1 MNKPLDPE
9 QQLVEWV
16 ASVSNDPLAF
26 VLGAF
31 PWGEPGTDQENETG
45 PDEWQAEILTLLR
58 DGLITVN
65 EALQIAVASGHG
77 IGKSALVAWII
88 LWAISTMEDTR
99 GIITANTET
108 QLKGKTWAEVG
119 KWFRQCITRHWFE
132 LTATAL
138 FSRSAEHDKTWRI
151 EMVPWSESRPEAF
164 AGMHNAGKR
173 ILLVFDEAS
182 AIPDII
188 WETAEGALTD
198 KDTQIIW
205 VAFGNP
211 TRNTGRFRECFTR
224 FRHRWIHRQIDSR
237 TVKMSNK
244 AQIEK
249 WIKDHG
255 EDSDFVRIRVR
266 GVFPR
271 AGSIQF
277 IPSDVAEAAQKR
289 DANWTKHDAL
299 IMGCDVAR
307 FGDDHSVIA
316 FRRGRDAKSIP
327 WRKYLKIDTMQYAA
341 HIAAAI
347 VQYHPDAVFVDGGG
361 VGGGVVD
368 RLRQLGHVVI
378 EVQFGAS
385 ASDTVDGEHMAN
397 KRSEMW
403 GRMRQWLGTE
413 DSGGA
418 IPADSDLET
427 DLTGPEYSYVLRG
440 DGDCIM
446 LESKDSMKVR
456 GLASPDAGDA
466 LALTFAYPVAKKA
479 SRERAS
485 GQHNEWDYDPLAQ
498 AGM

>member
-1 MNKPLDPE
+1 MNDLAQLE
-9 QQLVEWV
+9 QELVDWV

-31 PWGEPGTDQENETG
+31 PWGEPGTDVEHETG
-45 PDEWQAEILTLLR
+45 PDEWQAEILTQLR
-58 DGLITVN
+58 DGLITLN
-65 EALQIAVASGHG
+65 EAIQIAVASGHG

-99 GIITANTET
+99 GIITANTEA

-119 KWFRQCITRHWFE
+119 KWFRICITRNWFE

-151 EMVPWSESRPEAF
+151 EMVPWSETRPEAF
-164 AGMHNAGKR
+164 AGLHNAGKR

-211 TRNTGRFRECFTR
+211 TRNTGRFRDCFYR
-224 FRHRWIHRQIDSR
+224 FRHRWIHKQIDSR

-266 GVFPR
+266 GAFPR

-277 IPSDVAEAAQKR
+277 IASDVAEAAQKR
-289 DANWTKHDAL
+289 TADYSRYDPL
-299 IMGCDVAR
+299 ILGCDVAR

-316 FRRGRDAKSIP
+316 IRQGRDAKSIA
-327 WRKYLKIDTMQYAA
+327 WKKFHKIDTMQYAA
-341 HIAAAI
+341 HIAALI
-347 VQYHPDAVFVDGGG
+347 DQLSPDAVFVDGGG

-368 RLRQLGHVVI
+368 RLRQLNHSVI

-385 ASDTVDGEHMAN
+385 ASGPVNGENMAD
-397 KRSEMW
+397 KRTEMW
-403 GRMRQWLGTE
+403 AQMRQWLGTE
-413 DSGGA
+413 ESGGA
-418 IPADSDLET
+418 IPTDSDLEA
-427 DLTGPEYSYVLRG
+427 DLTGPEYSYVLRS
-440 DGDCIM
+440 DKDCIK
-446 LESKDSMKVR
+446 LESKDSMKAR
-456 GLASPDAGDA
+456 GLPSPDAGDA
-466 LALTFAYPVAKKA
+466 LALTFAYPVARRTRSPA
-479 SRERAS
+479 AQGNRS
-485 GQHNEWDYDPLAQ
+485 WDYDPHQ
-498 AGM
+498 GM